1 MKPIKIIRASALLLI
16 TMNIF
21 TADAKP
27 AAARGV
33 PEQNIVYAGSDDLL
47 FDAAI
52 STLLQRMTSSLRSHL
67 LNTPVPSKKKRGIW
81 NRSHHHAK
89 K

>member
-1 MKPIKIIRASALLLI
+1 MKPIKIILATALLI
-16 TMNIF
+16 ISMNSF

-27 AAARGV
+27 AAIRGV
-33 PEQNIVYAGSDDLL
+33 PEQNTVYAGSEELL

-52 STLLQRMTSSLRSHL
+52 SALLQRMTSSVRSHL
-67 LNTPVPSKKKRGIW
+67 LNTPVPAKKKRGIW
-81 NRSHHHAK
+81 NHSHHHAK